1 MIEWLIDNK
10 YFIIGAAA
18 LAFPLAWADWRMRIQ
33 KKKMMRQKSAAN
45 TRLEKKLKKK
55 AEGKSRE

>member
-33 KKKMMRQKSAAN
+33 KKKMMQQKSAKRNAG
-45 TRLEKKLKKK
+45 LEKN
-55 AEGKSRE
+55 

>member
-33 KKKMMRQKSAAN
+33 KKKMMQQKSAAN
-45 TRLEKKLKKK
+45 AGLEKKLKKK
-55 AEGKSRE
+55 AAGKSRE

>member
-18 LAFPLAWADWRMRIQ
+18 LAFPLAWTDWRMRIQ
-33 KKKMMRQKSAAN
+33 KKKMMQQKSTAN
-45 TRLEKKLKKK
+45 TRPEKKTKKK
-55 AEGKSRE
+55 AEGKSKE